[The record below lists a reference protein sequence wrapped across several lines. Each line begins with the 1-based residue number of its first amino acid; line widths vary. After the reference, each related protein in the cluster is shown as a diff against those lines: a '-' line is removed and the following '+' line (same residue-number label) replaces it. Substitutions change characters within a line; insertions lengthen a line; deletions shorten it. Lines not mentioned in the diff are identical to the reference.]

1 VTPQRKQSLKNGSMT
16 ELARYAPRGL
26 MKSEEQAASV
36 AVAVPFEVPRAVPSL
51 RPSTR
56 TRSAPR
62 GGSL

>member
-36 AVAVPFEVPRAVPSL
+36 AVPFEVPRAVPSL